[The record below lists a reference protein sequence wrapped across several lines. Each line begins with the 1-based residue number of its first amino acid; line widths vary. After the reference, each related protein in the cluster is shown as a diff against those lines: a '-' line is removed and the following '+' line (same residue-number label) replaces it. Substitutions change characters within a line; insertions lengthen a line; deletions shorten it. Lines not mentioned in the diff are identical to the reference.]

1 MKAECNEYVSALQLF
16 ISYAKGTVYSWFY
29 HLTDCFYL
37 HSRLIWTPEMLR
49 YLQVTPRVTLRS
61 WLIISQLFDAF
72 VRCDLENVFNITL
85 TVVRVA
91 VTTTVCNAVS
101 LRRWGVL
108 VLVDDRQPAQGKIHR
123 VVRRHGNFGVFLGL
137 GWCIDARLG
146 QWFHQQPV
154 NGCTLYQVNVYFSI
168 KCL

>member
-16 ISYAKGTVYSWFY
+16 ISYAKGTVYSRFY
-29 HLTDCFYL
+29 HLKDCFL
-37 HSRLIWTPEMLR
+37 STFKVNLNTWDA
-49 YLQVTPRVTLRS
+49 S
-61 WLIISQLFDAF
+61 ISAGNTKSD
-72 VRCDLENVFNITL
+72 ITL
-85 TVVRVA
+85 LAYYFTAFWRFCVLWFRKCWTSLTVWVA

-108 VLVDDRQPAQGKIHR
+108 VLVDDRQSAQGKIHR
-123 VVRRHGNFGVFLGL
+123 VVRCHGNFGVFLGL